1 MHNVILRNCHKFKDY
16 FEHVCDCSQVRQS
29 SASLLGYL
37 RGVSKSASSLE
48 PFTENL
54 LAVFRTFHKDDRV
67 VLPLMKTLDLLL
79 SNGAFDV
86 FIQDETS
93 VD

>member
-1 MHNVILRNCHKFKDY
+1 M
-16 FEHVCDCSQVRQS
+16 RQS

-37 RGVSKSASSLE
+37 KGISKSISSLE

-54 LAVFRTFHKDDRV
+54 LSVFRTFHKDDRV
-67 VLPLMKTLDLLL
+67 TIPLMKTLDLLL

-86 FIQDETS
+86 FIQEERL
-93 VD
+93 VDINT